1 MTKVTKKF
9 NHAFWLG
16 FSVDTD
22 NEDFPTEQEILHALS
37 ARTTSILDPT
47 PNCPLTRGTLL
58 SELKHE
64 LVGVTVA
71 YSPHDTYQ
79 EENV

>member
-1 MTKVTKKF
+1 MPTFTKKF

-37 ARTTSILDPT
+37 ARITGILNPT
-47 PNCPLTRGTLL
+47 PNCPLTKGILL
-58 SELKHE
+58 NELKQE
-64 LVGVTVA
+64 LDG
-71 YSPHDTYQ
+71 PHDTYTN
-79 EENV
+79 EELT

>member
-1 MTKVTKKF
+1 MSLARSHLMPSFTKKF

-37 ARTTSILDPT
+37 ARITSILD
-47 PNCPLTRGTLL
+47 
-58 SELKHE
+58 
-64 LVGVTVA
+64 
-71 YSPHDTYQ
+71 
-79 EENV
+79 